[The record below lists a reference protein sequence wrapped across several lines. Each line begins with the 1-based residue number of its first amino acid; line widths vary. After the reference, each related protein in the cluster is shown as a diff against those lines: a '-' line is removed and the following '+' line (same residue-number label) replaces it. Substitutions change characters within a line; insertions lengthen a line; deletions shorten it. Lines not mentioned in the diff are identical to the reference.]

1 MKVLQNTFVQE
12 LYKKS
17 GREPIEYS
25 YLELVNMTKDLV
37 NLYGKRICRCND
49 E

>member
-25 YLELVNMTKDLV
+25 YLELVNMTKDFSKFIWEK
-37 NLYGKRICRCND
+37 NLQMQ
-49 E
+49 